1 MNYRIV
7 PSKSVFLIII
17 MTCQELNYATQRTLQ
32 RPWKAGPNFLTAK
45 NDIGTHL
52 LRNMEFQNNLNA
64 LTKVGEKNGKQVQDI
79 PELVNVRTNKRSI
92 KIKKSIHKRG
102 KNKSPSATNT
112 MSYDFLNYFNS
123 TRVYDSKHWT
133 TITNQNMMTQKSE
146 ISDLKTFLEKSN
158 EIQKAIEAPK
168 DEDFLRIKVK
178 ESSDEMISAL
188 VNFGSDCDRID
199 RQACWF
205 VRGIGDTLTLGI
217 NISIS
222 KEFKEFSIQWR
233 KIYKQRQKKKAMNI
247 KIEADRLPWNMVLGS
262 EGRELRLNP
271 ITNSDVDPNRISAK
285 VYQVVQ
291 TESNV
296 EKYHL
301 IKELKFRIDVPPIDM
316 GRVYYGEELNINM
329 ENFLTLPEKGNLDF
343 EWSVEKPEGDKESLP
358 SNVKISSSGRSI
370 IVKELKNGQMKTISC
385 VVFSLNGIAIAKRR
399 FKIRELVSQDDMRR
413 KSVSRRGS
421 QLQEDNED
429 SYFFD
434 DSPHKKCLLVQ
445 NKNVN
450 VNDFMKPIS
459 RRKRYRKDSKILPL
473 IYECLLWKSHQR
485 LHPRWVPHKY
495 PFTNNEPRLKSIE
508 ELIELS
514 EDSDGTLDDVIP
526 HEVHFVEPKV
536 RIVKD
541 SVFENSRYVNFRHC
555 LTDLDCGRGAFCII
569 PKDQKELDVAQNT
582 SDIGFCY
589 CKREYFAD
597 GIICKKIPLDKH
609 RGKRIKRNVLRTEDI
624 EVVPRLFY
632 SQRDVSSI
640 HNSVI
645 ERDTDEIET
654 TLKNPTFEEEESYLL
669 SSCHSNKD
677 CSQHATCDQVHNR
690 DHSSCKC
697 DRGYRGMGIFCWEI
711 MDYVEEELMDKR
723 RTKIDEET
731 FME

>member
-247 KIEADRLPWNMVLGS
+247 KIEA
-262 EGRELRLNP
+262 
-271 ITNSDVDPNRISAK
+271 
-285 VYQVVQ
+285 
-291 TESNV
+291 
-296 EKYHL
+296 
-301 IKELKFRIDVPPIDM
+301 DM

>member
-399 FKIRELVSQDDMRR
+399 FKIREL
-413 KSVSRRGS
+413 
-421 QLQEDNED
+421 
-429 SYFFD
+429 
-434 DSPHKKCLLVQ
+434 
-445 NKNVN
+445 
-450 VNDFMKPIS
+450 
-459 RRKRYRKDSKILPL
+459 
-473 IYECLLWKSHQR
+473 ECLLWKSHQR